1 MSDALRNPTDRF
13 TDRVEDY
20 VRHRP
25 GYPDDVLH
33 LLAREAGLT
42 PAAVVADVGAGTGI
56 SSELF
61 LRFGCTVFAVEPNSA
76 MRQAAEAWL
85 AGRPHYHSITGTAE
99 ATGLPDR
106 SVDYVVAG
114 QAAHWFD
121 LPAAAREFARILR
134 DPGWVVLLWNTRKT
148 DATPFLR
155 AYEALLVQYGTDYRQ
170 VVHTNFDRAALR
182 PLFADGNEYR
192 ALPNAQEF
200 DLPGL
205 KGRLLSSSY
214 VPPPGHPSHAPL
226 MAAAERLFDEHQE
239 NGRVRMDYDCEVY
252 FGRVR

>member
-1 MSDALRNPTDRF
+1 MSPDPGNPTERF

-25 GYPDDVLH
+25 GYPDAVLT

-61 LRFGCTVFAVEPNSA
+61 LRFGCTVHAVEPNAA

-85 AGRPHYHSITGTAE
+85 AGRAHYHSHAGTAE

-155 AYEALLVQYGTDYRQ
+155 AYEALLHRYGTDYRQ
-170 VVHTNFDRAALR
+170 VVHTNLGGVA
-182 PLFADGNEYR
+182 
-192 ALPNAQEF
+192 
-200 DLPGL
+200 
-205 KGRLLSSSY
+205 
-214 VPPPGHPSHAPL
+214 
-226 MAAAERLFDEHQE
+226 
-239 NGRVRMDYDCEVY
+239 
-252 FGRVR
+252 